1 MKNSLLLSV
10 DLIQNENIFIKDET
24 HDRAL
29 IVIIMSK
36 QIPHI
41 FVPKD
46 WVWLG
51 YFPKIYKMCKNHVY
65 TVVVWSQGV
74 LVVAP
79 LHQVM
84 TGSDQTLAADQSG
97 NCHKGVCH

>member
-41 FVPKD
+41 FVPKE
-46 WVWLG
+46 
-51 YFPKIYKMCKNHVY
+51 YKYDLDISQKYTKCVKKNHVY
-65 TVVVWSQGV
+65 TVVV
-74 LVVAP
+74 
-79 LHQVM
+79 
-84 TGSDQTLAADQSG
+84 
-97 NCHKGVCH
+97 